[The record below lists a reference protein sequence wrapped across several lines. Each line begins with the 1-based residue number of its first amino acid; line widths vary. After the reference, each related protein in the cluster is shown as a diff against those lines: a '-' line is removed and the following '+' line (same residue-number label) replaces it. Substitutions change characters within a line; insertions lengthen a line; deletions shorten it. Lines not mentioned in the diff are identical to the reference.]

1 MARVISEKI
10 WHSSKLANVQPQE
23 WRPEYAWLV
32 AIAYVDGTFEADP
45 RDIWARAYA
54 YSRPDWSAE
63 KVAQLLDEFERVG
76 LLQRITDKDG
86 RVWGFWTGSDNF
98 TPPPSKKSH
107 YKAGKRSLFSQNED
121 VVQPLC
127 TQGEDAVQTSC
138 TPGVLYRQEEF
149 DSGFDSVCELESV
162 SVLDS
167 DFDSE
172 ASKDSKTEQAEQV
185 KGAAVSEEFSSLNTV
200 EPKPEDFS
208 NRLEYSKA
216 CRDAGVLPQPRRPL
230 KVVLPREEFL
240 FVKDREKVTANLAEE
255 RAEYESRPLCEKCGF
270 KHYPEKD
277 CIQIV
282 DSKRKR

>member
-10 WHSSKLANVQPQE
+10 WHSSKLAKVQPQE

-45 RDIWARAYA
+45 RDIWARSYA

-107 YKAGKRSLFSQNED
+107 YKAGKRSLFSPSANK
-121 VVQPLC
+121 VQPSC
-127 TQGEDAVQTSC
+127 TQGEDAVQPSC
-138 TPGVLYRQEEF
+138 TPGVLYVPPELE
-149 DSGFDSVCELESV
+149 SGFESVCELEKESGF
-162 SVLDS
+162 DS
-167 DFDSE
+167 DFDS
-172 ASKDSKTEQAEQV
+172 ASSNTSQIEQPEQV
-185 KGAAVSEEFSSLNTV
+185 KSSEVSVEFSSLSTV

-208 NRLEYSKA
+208 SRLEYSKA
-216 CRDAGVLPQPRRPL
+216 CHAAGALPKPRRVL
-230 KVVLPREEFL
+230 KDVLPREEFL
-240 FVKDREKVTANLAEE
+240 FVKDREKVAAAVAELAADMAASKAVMEAESKASQDFSIE
-255 RAEYESRPLCEKCGF
+255 RR
-270 KHYPEKD
+270 
-277 CIQIV
+277 
-282 DSKRKR
+282 